1 MIPAVDAVLSPGKNV
16 RNPWGPSPG
25 LDNLIPLLSNYTS
38 WPGAL
43 AGGLAWPLHTPPWCP
58 AALGFCGQ
66 REDPQET
73 QGRGGERGWGAGWTP
88 TPPGPAQ
95 ASAGPSL
102 LLMGLRGGTEPPF
115 LGTGT
120 VAPGGAE
127 PAGGTLC
134 PSVSHLGEAEGR
146 CGGPWGSLLRPQPS
160 RAHVSLSRPGAPF
173 STADPV
179 GPPRTRRA
187 LPGPKPASPAAPPA
201 PPIHSRGPG

>member
-73 QGRGGERGWGAGWTP
+73 QGRGGERGWGAGRTP

-95 ASAGPSL
+95 VSARPSL

-115 LGTGT
+115 LGIGT

-127 PAGGTLC
+127 PPLEVFFAPVFPTWEKLRGGAVTPGA
-134 PSVSHLGEAEGR
+134 PSCARS
-146 CGGPWGSLLRPQPS
+146 P
-160 RAHVSLSRPGAPF
+160 HVSLSCPGAPF